1 MPESSNDI
9 VRKIAQQKYAY
20 GFSTDVETEVIPKG
34 LNEDVIRFISAKKGE
49 PQWLLDFRLDAFR
62 YWQTLKQPS
71 WGHVHVP
78 PIDYQASSYSAD
90 PRGKTV

>member
-34 LNEDVIRFISAKKGE
+34 LNEDVIRLISAKKGE

-78 PIDYQASSYSAD
+78 PIDYQAI
-90 PRGKTV
+90 